1 LLARPRAF
9 ADDAVKSLQG
19 EALMTVSGE
28 KLSLRG
34 CAGCNGALTLSRR
47 CLLGSGA
54 AAAGALALGGFAATP
69 AVAQTTAKIPIVDVH
84 HHMAP
89 PAFLSEL
96 KRHNIEEAVLTAWTP
111 ENSIAD
117 MDAAGVATAILS
129 ITEPGV
135 WFGDDH
141 AAVRVARACNDYGA
155 KLVADNHGRFGLF
168 AVLPLPS
175 VDGALREI
183 EYALDTLKADGV
195 GLVSSY
201 GDKWLGD
208 STFAP
213 VMDELNRRKAV
224 VYTHPIQPACCRNLV
239 ADVPRAVVEFGADT
253 TRTIAS
259 LVFSGTA
266 ARCPD
271 IKFIFSHGGGAMP
284 FLIERFMRRKEFTVR
299 FPEGAR
305 PFLQRFY
312 YDTAQ
317 IADPAPLAAL
327 TNVVATTQILFGTDY
342 PFRASADY
350 IGRLNQVFSEA
361 DLRKIESDNARAI
374 LPRLKPA

>member
-1 LLARPRAF
+1 MMLATREER
-9 ADDAVKSLQG
+9 
-19 EALMTVSGE
+19 MTDRTGRKVSF
-28 KLSLRG
+28 RG
-34 CAGCNGALTLSRR
+34 CTCCDETLTFSRR
-47 CLLGSGA
+47 RALGA
-54 AAAGALALGGFAATP
+54 AAGFALAGFAA
-69 AVAQTTAKIPIVDVH
+69 ARAEAQALAPAKIPIVDVH
-84 HHMAP
+84 HHLAP
-89 PAFLSEL
+89 PAFLDEL
-96 KRHNIEEAVLTAWTP
+96 KRHNTEERILTAWTP
-111 ENSIAD
+111 EKSIAD

-135 WFGDDH
+135 WLGGDEE
-141 AAVRVARACNDYGA
+141 AVRVARACNEYGA
-155 KLVADNHGRFGLF
+155 KLVADSHGRFGLF

-175 VDGALREI
+175 VDGSLREI

-195 GLVSSY
+195 GVVTSY

-208 STFAP
+208 KAFAP

-224 VYTHPIQPACCRNLV
+224 VYSHPIQPACCRNLV
-239 ADVPRAVVEFGADT
+239 TDVPRAVVEFGADT

-284 FLIERFMRRKEFTVR
+284 FLIERFVRRKEFTDK
-299 FPEGAR
+299 FSTGAK
-305 PFLQRFY
+305 PFLEQFY

-327 TNVVATTQILFGTDY
+327 TKVVPVTHILFGSDF
-342 PFRASADY
+342 PFRSAADY
-350 IGRLNQVFSEA
+350 IDPLKQFFNDA
-361 DLRKIESDNARAI
+361 DLRKIESDNARVL
-374 LPRLKPA
+374 LPRLKAA